1 MNKWYTYILYSLKID
16 KFYVGS
22 TNDIHWRLERHN
34 LGWGKFTKK
43 GIPWQLM
50 YYEEFEDKEHKLF
63 GEDGFEVVVV
73 KVEVIAKKLGIYD
86 LSRFTPKL

>member
-1 MNKWYTYILYSLKID
+1 MNKWFTYILYSLKID

-50 YYEEFEDKEHKLF
+50 YYEEFESKSDALKRENEIKNKKSRKFIEKLIHA
-63 GEDGFEVVVV
+63 GGRPDINDV
-73 KVEVIAKKLGIYD
+73 
-86 LSRFTPKL
+86 